1 MDYINKM
8 NEMEMNDEKNEMVV
22 GIWSDWDESD

>member
-8 NEMEMNDEKNEMVV
+8 NEMEMNDEKNEMDV

>member
-1 MDYINKM
+1 MDYINKT
-8 NEMEMNDEKNEMVV
+8 NEMEMNDKKNEMDV